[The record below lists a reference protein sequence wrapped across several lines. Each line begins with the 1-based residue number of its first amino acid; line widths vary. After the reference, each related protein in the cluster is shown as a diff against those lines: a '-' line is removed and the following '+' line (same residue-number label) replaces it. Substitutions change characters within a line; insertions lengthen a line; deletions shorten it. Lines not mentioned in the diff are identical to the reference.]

1 MINHTEKLLAAE
13 VLEKLPEV
21 TLFSRS
27 TFSHKKFGLF
37 YLTRPQKIV
46 GSSPF
51 LSLGPT

>member
-13 VLEKLPEV
+13 VLEKLPKV
-21 TLFSRS
+21 ALFSGS
-27 TFSHKKFGLF
+27 TFSHKKVGLV
-37 YLTRPQKIV
+37 YLTRPQKNV